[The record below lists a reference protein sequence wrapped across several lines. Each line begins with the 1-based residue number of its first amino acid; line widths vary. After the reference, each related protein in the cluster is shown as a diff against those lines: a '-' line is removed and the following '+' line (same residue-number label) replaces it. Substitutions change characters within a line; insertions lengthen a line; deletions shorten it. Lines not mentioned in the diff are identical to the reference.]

1 MTGWKRSVVHGLL
14 VALTAW
20 PVVHIGLVK
29 ARDLNPWKLAGWGM
43 YAAPQLPAYARVF
56 CLTSD
61 DIGVYELS
69 TVPPEVTPSLDAFL
83 GRRRALR
90 KLIRPDALAESLL
103 GAYSAI
109 DGVRIEV
116 VQPVLD
122 AKTGVIEERAVTY
135 EYAR

>member
-1 MTGWKRSVVHGLL
+1 MREWKRSVVHGLL

-20 PVVHIGLVK
+20 PAVHIGVVK

-43 YAAPQLPAYARVF
+43 YAAPQLPPYARVF

-61 DIGVYELS
+61 EVGVYELS
-69 TVPPEVTPSLDAFL
+69 TVPPEVTPVLESFME
-83 GRRRALR
+83 RRRVLR
-90 KLIRPDALAESLL
+90 KLVQPHALAEALL
-103 GAYSAI
+103 DAYSAI

-122 AKTGVIEERAVTY
+122 TESGMIEERAVTY
-135 EYAR
+135 EYVR